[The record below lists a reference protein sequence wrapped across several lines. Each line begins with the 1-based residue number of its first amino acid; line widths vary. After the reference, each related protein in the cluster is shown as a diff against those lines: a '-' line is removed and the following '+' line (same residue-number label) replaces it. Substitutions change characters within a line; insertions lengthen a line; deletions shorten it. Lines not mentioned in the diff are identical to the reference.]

1 MRELEG
7 KIAIVTGG
15 IRGIGRGITEELM
28 KEGASV
34 LAAYY
39 EEEEEAVP
47 ALEELQQRAQACQVH
62 VKGLHVD
69 ISKVAEIGRMFD
81 FCETELGKIDIFI
94 ANAGAN
100 IPRKPI
106 FEHTEE
112 DFDRVCGVNFK
123 GTYFCVKECGL
134 RMNDNGRIVLI
145 SSSSVPYPV
154 DGHSVYSPT
163 KAAVEMLAH
172 DAALEYGARGI
183 TVNSVAPGVTLT
195 HMAKDVLSEEFIESV
210 KDGTPLK
217 KVGLPHDVAQ
227 AVVLLCLPRAEWI
240 NGQRITANG
249 GSHF

>member
-1 MRELEG
+1 M
-7 KIAIVTGG
+7 
-15 IRGIGRGITEELM
+15 
-28 KEGASV
+28 
-34 LAAYY
+34 
-39 EEEEEAVP
+39 
-47 ALEELQQRAQACQVH
+47 
-62 VKGLHVD
+62 
-69 ISKVAEIGRMFD
+69 
-81 FCETELGKIDIFI
+81 DIFI

-106 FEHTEE
+106 FEHSEA

-172 DAALEYGARGI
+172 DAALEYGVRGI

-195 HMAKDVLSEEFIESV
+195 HMAKDVLSPEFIQEV
-210 KDGTPLK
+210 KEGTPLK
-217 KVGLPHDVAQ
+217 KVGLPKDVAQ
-227 AVVLLCLPRAEWI
+227 AVVLLCSPKAEWI